1 MGDSHHLQLS
11 DKHIFLILESKL
23 VIQYVLLNSQL
34 TSTEVPFLITNEFF
48 LAIQYRL
55 VSWFASAYR

>member
-55 VSWFASAYR
+55 VS